1 MARLIEMPKLSD
13 TMEEGGIAQWLKK
26 EGEPI
31 EEGEALVEIET
42 DKATMEYASPEEG
55 FLLKI
60 LVPAGKTATLNA
72 AIAVVGEKDEI
83 FDLAKLKS
91 PSAKTPI
98 APKATEQSPSA
109 ASSAHAAAATHA
121 SRATT
126 PPTAGNTTA
135 GASAHVDSATKR
147 LKASPLAKKQ
157 AESLGID
164 LQRVEG
170 SGPGGRIV
178 SKDLEG
184 KAHAPNRGESAATSS
199 QMSQGSSLQDK
210 RVELSM
216 MRKTIAKRLT
226 QAKNEAPHFY
236 LRRSVDMSNAL
247 SWRERA
253 NLLNSKQKISVND
266 LFLFA
271 ASRALRLHPEVN
283 ASFAGDAIE
292 LHGAIH
298 VALAVALP
306 GGLVTPVLRHADQ
319 LGLSA
324 VALQAKQLILAATE
338 GKLTNADYLGG
349 TFTISN
355 LGMFGIE
362 EFTAIINPP
371 QAAILAVGA
380 TRAVPAVKADGSIGV
395 QQQCRLT
402 LSCDHRVVDGAVGA
416 KFLETLCRYLE
427 DPVMMLVD

>member
-26 EGEPI
+26 EGDPI
-31 EEGEALVEIET
+31 DEGEALVEIET
-42 DKATMEYASPEEG
+42 DKATMEYSSPEEG

-72 AIAVVGEKDEI
+72 PIAVVGDKDEV
-83 FDLAKLKS
+83 FDLASLKS
-91 PSAKTPI
+91 PSAKTQK
-98 APKATEQSPSA
+98 APKDADPG
-109 ASSAHAAAATHA
+109 AAAPTSTAVK
-121 SRATT
+121 ATT
-126 PPTAGNTTA
+126 APSTL
-135 GASAHVDSATKR
+135 VDPAPAKR

-170 SGPGGRIV
+170 TGPGGRIV
-178 SKDLEG
+178 SKDLAG
-184 KAHAPNRGESAATSS
+184 KSHSANPVASSTSAPLMAQTP
-199 QMSQGSSLQDK
+199 SLQDK
-210 RVELSM
+210 RLELSM

-247 SWRERA
+247 TWREKA
-253 NLLNSKQKISVND
+253 NLSNPKQKISVND

-292 LHGAIH
+292 LHGGIH
-298 VALAVALP
+298 VAIAVALP

-319 LGLSA
+319 LSLSA
-324 VALQAKQLILAATE
+324 VAFQAKQLIQAATD
-338 GKLTNADYLGG
+338 GRLTNQDYVGG

-380 TRAVPAVKADGSIGV
+380 TAAVPVVKADGSIGV
-395 QQQCRLT
+395 QQRCRLT

-427 DPVMMLVD
+427 DPQMMLVD